1 MEVLS
6 YAELNAYKQKING
19 LCEQTDQRIEELV
32 GVYHNYGFRR
42 ISGLQDLINRINQEN
57 FKVLVIGKFST
68 GKSSLINAL
77 LGDEVLPDSLNPC
90 TAYINEVTYGPE
102 PKAAVSFKYPLPQN
116 WELWVQDENVKAHIL
131 QHAGGQV
138 PDYIVDDL
146 DALADCVTIPY
157 DEEEDEPIATLDNSP
172 FAKAVIYYPS
182 ELCKNGIEI
191 IDSPGL
197 DESEDRTAVVE
208 QYLKKVDAVIYVT
221 TNIAT
226 GGDGDKE
233 IIAQY
238 LDSNEIKNVFFV
250 CNLFGIKLAKAK
262 KQLLPR
268 LNKIFAEKTLLG
280 EKGIYMINI
289 GDMLNSGI
297 EEFKAALAGYLNNE
311 RGRAQLTD
319 YNEKL
324 TELIDDIQDDIKAYR
339 FKADVKL
346 EAVNN
351 DIADLEKRMQA
362 EEQLLEEAKTIIKR
376 AGLNTEILCR
386 NELTEK
392 YKKYNY
398 NAKVAIKDRDA
409 GEKGLANTAEEAEAL
424 QLADW
429 LAQDYAVLNEA
440 GLKEYIQSG
449 LRDSIKL
456 EVEQDLVL
464 LQQAVNSFAG
474 NMDAELLQAEHAVQ
488 WQKIAAVAANYSS
501 GLACALSLD
510 LQHLLSYAALDLE
523 SMLSKIV
530 KGVFYVYSS
539 YRFDARGAKLTLEL
553 QEKLSLEIFEKI
565 EREKRRIVNAIVKS
579 ISQSIAEGVY
589 EPLTATMER
598 ALQAEQGLLDEL
610 YTLQAATEAKLQ
622 QEQQQCQTSVAQ
634 LNQYKAAVKDYQKE
648 INA

>member
-1 MEVLS
+1 MELLS
-6 YAELNAYKQKING
+6 YADLHAYKKNING
-19 LCEQTDQRIEELV
+19 LCAQTLERIDELV
-32 GVYHNYGFRR
+32 EVYHGYGFRR
-42 ISGLQDLINRINQEN
+42 MNGLQDLINRINQDN

-90 TAYINEVTYGPE
+90 TAYINEVTYGEE
-102 PKAAVSFKYPLPQN
+102 PKAAVSFKNPLPPN
-116 WELWVQDENVKAHIL
+116 WELWVQDEQVKAHIL

-157 DEEEDEPIATLDNSP
+157 DEDEEEPIATLDNSP

-197 DESEDRTAVVE
+197 DESEDRTAVVDK
-208 QYLKKVDAVIYVT
+208 YLKKVDAVIYVT

-280 EKGIYMINI
+280 EEGIHLINI

-297 EEFKAALAGYLNNE
+297 EDFKAALADYLNNE
-311 RGRAQLTD
+311 RGKALLLD
-319 YNEKL
+319 YIEKA
-324 TELIDDIQDDIKAYR
+324 TELIDDIQDDITDYR

-346 EAVNN
+346 EAVNGA
-351 DIADLEKRMQA
+351 IADLEQRIQN
-362 EEQLLEEAKTIIKR
+362 EQNIFEEAKSIIRR
-376 AGLNTEILCR
+376 ASLNTEILCR

-398 NAKVAIKDRDA
+398 NAKVDVRDVDA
-409 GEKGLANTAEEAEAL
+409 GPKALANTAQEEEAME
-424 QLADW
+424 LATW
-429 LAQDYAVLNEA
+429 LAQRYAVVNEE
-440 GLKEYIQSG
+440 GFREYIQTG
-449 LRDSIKL
+449 LKASI
-456 EVEQDLVL
+456 EQDVVADLAL
-464 LQQAVNSFAG
+464 LQQAIDQFAR
-474 NMDAELLQAEHAVQ
+474 NMDSQLLESGHSLQ
-488 WQKIAAVAANYSS
+488 WQNIAQVAANHGK
-501 GLACALSLD
+501 GLTVALGLD
-510 LQHLLSYAALDLE
+510 LQHLLSYASLE
-523 SMLSKIV
+523 LEAMLEKIV
-530 KGVFYVYSS
+530 KGVFYVYST
-539 YRFDARGAKLTLEL
+539 YRFDARGAKLTHEL

-565 EREKRRIVNAIVKS
+565 EREKRRIVNAIIKLVQ
-579 ISQSIAEGVY
+579 QSLEQEVFT
-589 EPLTATMER
+589 PLVATMEK
-598 ALQAEQGLLDEL
+598 ALEDEAAIL
-610 YTLQAATEAKLQ
+610 ADWYTLKAVTEAKLQ
-622 QEQQQCQTSVAQ
+622 KEQQQSQDSVAQ
-634 LNQYKAAVKDYQKE
+634 LNQYKVKLADFQKE
-648 INA
+648 IC

>member
-6 YAELNAYKQKING
+6 YAALNAYKKNINA
-19 LCEQTDQRIEELV
+19 LCEQTEKRIDELV
-32 GVYHNYGFRR
+32 EVYHDYSFRR
-42 ISGLQDLINRINQEN
+42 LSGLQDLIKRINQEN

-90 TAYINEVTYGPE
+90 TAYINEVTYGDK
-102 PKAAVSFKYPLPQN
+102 PKAAVSFKEHLPEN
-116 WELWVQDENVKAHIL
+116 WELWVQEEKVKDHIL
-131 QHAGGQV
+131 KHAGNKI
-138 PDYIVDDL
+138 PDYIVEDL

-197 DESEDRTAVVE
+197 DESQDRTAVVK

-268 LNKIFAEKTLLG
+268 LNKIFVDKTLLG
-280 EKGIYMINI
+280 AQGIYMINI

-297 EEFKAALAGYLNNE
+297 EEFKAALASYLNNE

-324 TELIDDIQDDIKAYR
+324 TELIEDIKDDITAYR

-346 EAVNN
+346 EAVKG
-351 DIADLEKRMQA
+351 DIADLEKRMQN
-362 EEQLLEEAKTIIKR
+362 ERELFEKAKTIIKHAR
-376 AGLNTEILCR
+376 LNTEILCR

-398 NAKVAIKDRDA
+398 NAKVAIRDKEA
-409 GEKGLANTAEEAEAL
+409 GARALANKAEEAEAL
-424 QLADW
+424 DLATW
-429 LAQDYAVLNEA
+429 LAQYYAVLNEE
-440 GLKEYIQSG
+440 GFKEYIRTELEASIRQEAEAD
-449 LRDSIKL
+449 LRALQKVVEGFSANMDKELL
-456 EVEQDLVL
+456 EVGH
-464 LQQAVNSFAG
+464 S
-474 NMDAELLQAEHAVQ
+474 VQ
-488 WQKIAAVAANYSS
+488 WQAIASVAENHLK
-501 GLACALSLD
+501 GLGIALGLD
-510 LQHLLSYAALDLE
+510 LQSLLSYPALKLE
-523 SMLSKIV
+523 EMLAKIV
-530 KGVFYVYSS
+530 KGVFYVYST
-539 YRFDARGAKLTLEL
+539 YRFDARGEKLTHEL
-553 QEKLSLEIFEKI
+553 QEKLSLEIFEKL
-565 EREKRRIVNAIVKS
+565 EREKRRIVNAIVKQ
-579 ISQSIAEGVY
+579 IQQSMDAEVF
-589 EPLTATMER
+589 EPLVATMDR
-598 ALQAEQGLLDEL
+598 ALQAEQVLLDNL
-610 YTLQAATEAKLQ
+610 NALKAATETRLQ
-622 QEQQQCQTSVAQ
+622 QEQQQCEENVAQ
-634 LNQYKAAVKDYQKE
+634 LNQYKEKLAGFQKK
-648 INA
+648 IDI